1 MTCINQFLKN
11 NQRSPKIVQKVK
23 NINQVSSLHK
33 KKKKQ
38 KACKTIFKSHK
49 HVIYLELVMYSRCKF
64 EKSSPLRKY
73 IFQYFMCQNSI
84 SKGYKFRKS
93 IHLNWKSQ
101 G

>member
-49 HVIYLELVMYSRCKF
+49 HVTNSEKLSIYI
-64 EKSSPLRKY
+64 EKV
-73 IFQYFMCQNSI
+73 
-84 SKGYKFRKS
+84 KGNL
-93 IHLNWKSQ
+93 IL
-101 G
+101 